1 MKSLKSVSL
10 VFLFLFAPL
19 TLQAEIRVKVIQ
31 GPADLPE
38 PFCELA
44 QKGDFLIADGSY
56 EFLVGGTAR
65 WLKNIINY
73 PDANAMGSILSLV
86 PAGKHL
92 RDRVNIGSPIIRL
105 RGRENVL
112 SYSSVQQRKNSSA
125 AAGAVLE
132 CAASFEGPGREKL
145 LVKTTYEFL
154 PGQGRINIRSTLTN
168 SGTSA
173 VKDLSFSL
181 SVNANSRYYF
191 SPFHKELHPGLNF
204 RACQKEGH
212 ALGLLNSNAIPTDEE
227 HPLPGTLGPRQ
238 SYQIQYVLWTNGETG
253 TVLQKIYDYLHLKTM
268 PATLRFKDFS
278 GKLMEVVVREEVSSS
293 IFFKAFLEQSQDL
306 RVPLPDGVYSVTAN
320 LFPAIATASLAVKEK
335 GKNSCLIQSPPLGGV
350 RVKVQDRK
358 GVFVPG
364 KVTFVG
370 LAPTKNPYFAPDN
383 PVRTGRGWVGF
394 KNTCYAQEEGI
405 EVSLAAGAYSMCCS
419 RGPEYTTQQ
428 RVIEVL
434 KDKSQE
440 LIFQI
445 DRILPRSGFISF
457 DPHLHTQN
465 SDGAVGITE
474 RLRSI
479 VAEGVDVASATDHN
493 FITDYLPD
501 LKKNGLDKYL
511 AVMAGSEV
519 TPASNFIHFCVY
531 PEKIRPGEE
540 NHGAVVPLKE
550 DAATLFR
557 DNRRANPEAVL
568 QLNHPREG
576 DLGYFNNLH
585 LDEKTAASADRGFDL
600 SIDVFEAMN
609 GAIFGGSNQK
619 AIEDWF
625 HLLCRGYFFPIVG
638 SSDAHWTDGNE
649 PGYSRTY
656 VFLGPTK
663 EKEVDLAALLAAVKK
678 GKSFISNGPMV
689 EFKVNKR
696 YTAGDFLTARRGKI
710 VLWLKVQSA
719 PWVSVS
725 KARIILNGERKMT
738 LPITG
743 QEKDPVK
750 LEKRVEFVLDKDT
763 FIAIEVL
770 GTKTLY
776 PVVQQ
781 RSYEGQPDTA
791 AFPYALTN
799 PVFVDVDGN
808 GRFDPPWHEKV
819 KENQK

>member
-1 MKSLKSVSL
+1 M
-10 VFLFLFAPL
+10 
-19 TLQAEIRVKVIQ
+19 
-31 GPADLPE
+31 
-38 PFCELA
+38 
-44 QKGDFLIADGSY
+44 
-56 EFLVGGTAR
+56 
-65 WLKNIINY
+65 
-73 PDANAMGSILSLV
+73 
-86 PAGKHL
+86 
-92 RDRVNIGSPIIRL
+92 
-105 RGRENVL
+105 
-112 SYSSVQQRKNSSA
+112 
-125 AAGAVLE
+125 
-132 CAASFEGPGREKL
+132 
-145 LVKTTYEFL
+145 
-154 PGQGRINIRSTLTN
+154 
-168 SGTSA
+168 
-173 VKDLSFSL
+173 
-181 SVNANSRYYF
+181 
-191 SPFHKELHPGLNF
+191 
-204 RACQKEGH
+204 
-212 ALGLLNSNAIPTDEE
+212 
-227 HPLPGTLGPRQ
+227 
-238 SYQIQYVLWTNGETG
+238 LWTNEETG
-253 TVLQKIYDYLHLKTM
+253 AVLQKIYDYLHLKTM

-293 IFFKAFLEQSQDL
+293 VFFKAFLEQPLDL
-306 RVPLPDGVYSVTAN
+306 HVPLPDGVYSVTAN
-320 LFPAIATASLAVKEK
+320 LFPAVATASLAVKGK
-335 GKNSCLIQSPPLGGV
+335 GKNSCLIQSPPLG
-350 RVKVQDRK
+350 RLKVKVQDRK

-394 KNTCYAQEEGI
+394 KNTRYAQEEGI
-405 EVSLAAGAYSMCCS
+405 EVSLAAGTYLTCAS

-434 KDKSQE
+434 KDQSQE

-445 DRILPRSGFISF
+445 DRVLPRSGFISL

-465 SDGAVGITE
+465 SDGAVGILE

-493 FITDYLPD
+493 FITDYLPE

-531 PEKIRPGEE
+531 PQKIKAGEE
-540 NHGAVVPLKE
+540 NHGAVVPLEE

-557 DNRRANPEAVL
+557 ENRRANPEAVL

-609 GAIFGGSNQK
+609 GAIFGGSNQR

-649 PGYSRTY
+649 PGYSRTC
-656 VFLGPTK
+656 VFLGPAK
-663 EKEVDLAALLAAVKK
+663 EKDVDLTALLAAVKR
-678 GKSFISNGPMV
+678 GKSFISNGPMI

-696 YTAGDFLTARRGKI
+696 YTAGDFLTARGGKV

-719 PWVSVS
+719 PWVSVNE
-725 KARIILNGERKMT
+725 ARVIVNGERKMT

-750 LEKRVEFVLDKDT
+750 LEKKVELVLDRDA
-763 FIAIEVL
+763 FIALEVL

-808 GRFDPPWHEKV
+808 GRFDPPWPEKV